1 MTMIEMVVEGIGI
14 DPHNQPLVL
23 LRDADRK
30 TFLPIWIGASEA
42 YSIQMELDNRQ
53 PQRPMTHDLL
63 DSILR
68 ELGVHLIKVTLDH
81 FADQVYYASLHLQI
95 GHNEDNLQ
103 EVDARPSDAIAMALR
118 AHCQILVSEVVAQSA
133 GIQVEETE
141 SEEDT
146 AQIADEPH
154 KGSADEIEKFV
165 KLLEDVNLSDEPEGK
180 SDQN

>member
-1 MTMIEMVVEGIGI
+1 MIEMVVEGIGI

-23 LRDADRK
+23 LRDAERK

-42 YSIQMELDNRQ
+42 YSIQTELDNRQ

-63 DSILR
+63 DNIFR
-68 ELGVHLIKVTLDH
+68 ELGVHLVKVTVND

-118 AHCQILVSEVVAQSA
+118 AHCQILVSSAVARNA
-133 GIQVEETE
+133 GIQVEE
-141 SEEDT
+141 SEG
-146 AQIADEPH
+146 DEPESTGEERDDR
-154 KGSADEIEKFV
+154 KEQADEIEKFV
-165 KLLEDVNLSDEPEGK
+165 QLLEGVNFSDENEGK
-180 SDQN
+180 SEQN